1 MHVHLVAQIWNY
13 ILDTS
18 PVSYFPRSFPHFIF
32 LPRVFILTFTH
43 TSHVSFTFFF
53 SAPSCLLAFAPF
65 AVPCTWYVICVM
77 SACALQFSDLLSSV
91 AVTVRRELVDNIYI
105 ISTDNLLCDLCDEML
120 QLNDFPVE

>member
-1 MHVHLVAQIWNY
+1 MSH
-13 ILDTS
+13 S
-18 PVSYFPRSFPHFIF
+18 P
-32 LPRVFILTFTH
+32 
-43 TSHVSFTFFF
+43 FFF